1 MDALVFDTHHDCP
14 PRVVPVDRQ
23 GQRFCANYAVDRST
37 HLIAIGF
44 YLRHRRPVVVGV
56 VEVVPAHF
64 INADGEHRLKTR
76 VDAFCDQ
83 THQQQ
88 FVDEK
93 SGGVAE
99 VKNQRVAQR
108 DRFFEICLIAG
119 QNLEELFVAIESL
132 VKMRQDA
139 GAAGVGIVTVE
150 SKGFNQ
156 DGKEVCYFRRRVMVW
171 KKDFAPDRKRPLIGC
186 NWNVVQQNS
195 CIGKNIS
202 INIEI

>member
-1 MDALVFDTHHDCP
+1 M
-14 PRVVPVDRQ
+14 RS
-23 GQRFCANYAVDRST
+23 CANYPVDRST

-139 GAAGVGIVTVE
+139 GAAGVGIVTV
-150 SKGFNQ
+150 KGGGSGKKGQGHILVMGEQGGSFWRRSPVNQ
-156 DGKEVCYFRRRVMVW
+156 
-171 KKDFAPDRKRPLIGC
+171 I
-186 NWNVVQQNS
+186 
-195 CIGKNIS
+195 
-202 INIEI
+202 